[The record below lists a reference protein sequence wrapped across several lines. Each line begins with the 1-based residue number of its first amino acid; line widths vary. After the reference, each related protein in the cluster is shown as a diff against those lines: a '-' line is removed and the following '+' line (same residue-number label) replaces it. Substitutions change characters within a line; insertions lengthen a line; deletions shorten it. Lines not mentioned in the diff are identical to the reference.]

1 MQEFG
6 LTFGTKEEYEF
17 RFELYKQKDAEINEI
32 NASQDSFRVGHNM
45 FSTMTKFEAKKLNG
59 FKMPSSF

>member
-1 MQEFG
+1 MKEFG

-32 NASQDSFRVGHNM
+32 NAREKNF
-45 FSTMTKFEAKKLNG
+45 
-59 FKMPSSF
+59 